1 MMIASFRI
9 IKDRISMKKE
19 ELLSMEIVSNGN
31 KQAYVK
37 PICEKFY
44 LETQAMMISSVRGV
58 VDNDDVGEDPTNPW
72 YTSQD

>member
-1 MMIASFRI
+1 
-9 IKDRISMKKE
+9 
-19 ELLSMEIVSNGN
+19 MEIVSNGN

-58 VDNDDVGEDPTNPW
+58 VDNEDVSEDPTNPW
-72 YTSQD
+72 FTGQD

>member
-9 IKDRISMKKE
+9 IKYRILMKKE
-19 ELLSMEIVSNGN
+19 ELISMEIVSNGN